1 VPVGSFAVM
10 LSSKPATAEG
20 ILLLVDERGDAEA
33 IAVELR
39 RRGQPVMVREIKGVE
54 RQSGGSPS
62 TSPPNWPGR

>member
-1 VPVGSFAVM
+1 MSSFAVM

-39 RRGQPVMVREIKGVE
+39 RRGQPVMVREIKGVD
-54 RQSGGSPS
+54 RQAGASGRTP
-62 TSPPNWPGR
+62 PPNWPGR